1 MKHTVGSE
9 GGNIAPIDF
18 GISLSVPRG
27 AVPLEDIQEISIQ
40 PCLSGPF
47 EYPEGY
53 EPLSAVYLI
62 TTTVAFQKAV
72 ELRLNHYAR
81 LETEEQASQMTF
93 LSASTRDIVSG
104 KKFEFKPIGGKFRVN
119 ERHGTLQLKHFC
131 VITAGSKKSA
141 GTGKDWLSYGC
152 FG

>member
-1 MKHTVGSE
+1 MKCTVGSE
-9 GGNIAPIDF
+9 GGNIALPDC
-18 GISLSVPRG
+18 GISLSISRG
-27 AVPLEDIQEISIQ
+27 AVPPEKIQEISIR

-62 TTTVAFQKAV
+62 TTKVAFQKTV

-93 LSASTRDIVSG
+93 LSAAIHGILSG
-104 KKFEFKPIGGKFRVN
+104 KTFKFKPIGGQFRVH

-131 VITAGSKKSA
+131 VVTAGTIKSA
-141 GTGKDWLSYGC
+141 GTGQDWLGYGC
-152 FG
+152 LG